1 MLLQLNI
8 INFALIEKLSISFNE
23 GFNVFSGET
32 GAGKSITIDAIN
44 FVLGGKFNKDLI
56 RTGET
61 KTFVEAIFTINNE
74 RTEEVL
80 KELDIEYEDIVI
92 ISRETF
98 NTGRSIIKVNGKSII
113 VSALRGLSET
123 LLDIHGQHENQNLL
137 DVSKHIDYLDN
148 FIGNRIEEKL
158 NKYSVIFKQLND
170 IKERIFKLQGNE
182 GEREK
187 VINYLKYQVEEINA
201 AKLRPDEDKELQERY
216 QVLTHAEKISSVL
229 NMSYNM
235 LNNGEDSGTPI
246 FDGLGSIIKELR
258 SIEKHMDAVK
268 EIANSLEEAYFNIEQ
283 NISEMR
289 NLKDSVYYDNDELA
303 AINNRLYQIGNYK
316 KKYGSTIE
324 EILHYRDKIQREYEE
339 LTNSEEIINSLK
351 QEQNRLENTIKS
363 LAQEMHDI
371 RSNNAELLEQ
381 KVKEE
386 LSYIGLEKSIFKI
399 SVEIEDKISSKG
411 FDKVT
416 FLISANPG
424 EPLKHL
430 EKVASGG
437 ELSRIMLALKTVFI
451 DKDKIP
457 TVIFDEIDVGISGR
471 IAQRVAEK
479 MFAISISHQVLCVT
493 HLPQIAAMS
502 EEHFLVFKDIK
513 EDKTYTNIQKLPHE
527 EKEYEI
533 ARMIGGAEVTKVT
546 LDNARE
552 IINMGNQIKENIRK
566 NNII

>member
-8 INFALIEKLSISFNE
+8 TNFALIEKLSISFNE

-32 GAGKSITIDAIN
+32 GAGKSIIIDAIN
-44 FVLGGKFNKDLI
+44 FVLGGKFNRDLI

-61 KTFVEAIFTINNE
+61 KTYVEAVFTIDNHK
-74 RTEEVL
+74 TKEVL
-80 KELDIEYEDIVI
+80 KELEIEYDDIVI

-98 NTGRSIIKVNGKSII
+98 STGRSIIKVNGKSII
-113 VSALRGLSET
+113 VSTLKALSET

-137 DVSKHIDYLDN
+137 DGSKHIDYLDN
-148 FIGNRIEEKL
+148 FIGTSIEEKL
-158 NKYSVIFKQLND
+158 NRYSLLFKELNE
-170 IKERIFKLQGNE
+170 IKERIFKLQGND
-182 GEREK
+182 GERDK
-187 VINYLKYQVEEINA
+187 IGNYLKYQIEEINA
-201 AKLRPDEDKELQERY
+201 AKLRPEEDKELQERY
-216 QVLTHAEKISSVL
+216 QILTHAEKISSVL
-229 NMSYNM
+229 NMSYNI
-235 LNNGEDSGTPI
+235 LNNGGDSGVAV

-258 SIEKHMDAVK
+258 GIEKHIDAVK
-268 EIANSLEEAYFNIEQ
+268 EISNSLEEAYYNIEQ
-283 NISEMR
+283 NISEIR

-303 AINNRLYQIGNYK
+303 AINNRMYLIGSYK
-316 KKYGSTIE
+316 KKYGNTID
-324 EILHYRDKIQREYEE
+324 EILQYRDRIQKEYEE
-339 LTNSEEIINSLK
+339 LINSEEIVNSLK
-351 QEQNRLENTIKS
+351 QEQSQLEKKIRF

-371 RSNNAELLEQ
+371 RVKSAELLEK

-399 SVEIEDKISSKG
+399 NVEKEDKITAKG
-411 FDKVT
+411 FDKVI
-416 FLISANPG
+416 FMISANPG
-424 EPLKHL
+424 EPLKPL

-437 ELSRIMLALKTVFI
+437 ELSRIMLALKTVFV
-451 DKDKIP
+451 DKDMIP

-479 MFAISISHQVLCVT
+479 MFVISIKHQVLCVT

-502 EEHFLVFKDIK
+502 EEHFLVYKDVK
-513 EDKTYTNIQKLPHE
+513 EEKTYTGVKNLPQD

-552 IINMGNQIKENIRK
+552 IINMGNYIKKDIRDK
-566 NNII
+566 KAI

>member
-8 INFALIEKLSISFNE
+8 TNFALIEKLSISFNE

-32 GAGKSITIDAIN
+32 GAGKSIIIDAIN
-44 FVLGGKFNKDLI
+44 FVLGGKFNRDLI

-61 KTFVEAIFTINNE
+61 KTYVEAVFTIDNHK
-74 RTEEVL
+74 TKEVL
-80 KELDIEYEDIVI
+80 KELEIEYDDIVI

-98 NTGRSIIKVNGKSII
+98 STGRSIIKVNGKSII
-113 VSALRGLSET
+113 VSTLKALSET

-137 DVSKHIDYLDN
+137 DGSKHIDYLDN
-148 FIGNRIEEKL
+148 FIGTSIEEKL
-158 NKYSVIFKQLND
+158 NRYSLLFKELNE
-170 IKERIFKLQGNE
+170 IKERIFKLQGND
-182 GEREK
+182 GERDK
-187 VINYLKYQVEEINA
+187 IVNYLKYQIEEINA
-201 AKLRPDEDKELQERY
+201 AKLRPEEDKELQERY
-216 QVLTHAEKISSVL
+216 QILTHAEKISSVL
-229 NMSYNM
+229 NMSYNI
-235 LNNGEDSGTPI
+235 LNNGGDSGVSV

-258 SIEKHMDAVK
+258 GIEKHIDAVK
-268 EIANSLEEAYFNIEQ
+268 EISNSLEEAYYNIEQ
-283 NISEMR
+283 NISEIR

-303 AINNRLYQIGNYK
+303 AINNRMYLIGSYK
-316 KKYGSTIE
+316 KKYGNTID
-324 EILHYRDKIQREYEE
+324 EILQYRDRIQKEYEE
-339 LTNSEEIINSLK
+339 LINSEEIVNSLK
-351 QEQNRLENTIKS
+351 QEQSQLEKKIRF

-371 RSNNAELLEQ
+371 RVKSAELLEK

-399 SVEIEDKISSKG
+399 NVEKEDKITTKG

-416 FLISANPG
+416 FMISANPG
-424 EPLKHL
+424 EPLKPL

-437 ELSRIMLALKTVFI
+437 ELSRIMLALKTVFV
-451 DKDKIP
+451 DKDMIP

-479 MFAISISHQVLCVT
+479 MFVISIKHQVLCVT

-502 EEHFLVFKDIK
+502 EEHFLVYKDVK
-513 EDKTYTNIQKLPHE
+513 EEKTYTGVKNLPQD

-552 IINMGNQIKENIRK
+552 IINMGNYIKKDIRDK
-566 NNII
+566 KAI

>member
-8 INFALIEKLSISFNE
+8 TNFALIEKLSISFNE

-32 GAGKSITIDAIN
+32 GAGKSIIIDAIN
-44 FVLGGKFNKDLI
+44 FVLGGKFNRDLI

-61 KTFVEAIFTINNE
+61 KTYVEAVFTIDNH
-74 RTEEVL
+74 RTKEVL
-80 KELDIEYEDIVI
+80 KELEIEYDDIVI

-98 NTGRSIIKVNGKSII
+98 STGRSIIKVNGKSII
-113 VSALRGLSET
+113 VSALKALSET

-137 DVSKHIDYLDN
+137 DGSKHIDYLDN
-148 FIGNRIEEKL
+148 FIGTSIEEKL
-158 NKYSVIFKQLND
+158 NRYSLLFKELNE
-170 IKERIFKLQGNE
+170 IKERIYKLQGND
-182 GEREK
+182 GERDK
-187 VINYLKYQVEEINA
+187 IVNYLKYQIEEINA
-201 AKLRPDEDKELQERY
+201 AKLRPEEDKELQERY
-216 QVLTHAEKISSVL
+216 QILTHAEKISSVL
-229 NMSYNM
+229 NMSYNI
-235 LNNGEDSGTPI
+235 LNNGVDSGVSV

-258 SIEKHMDAVK
+258 GIEKHIDAVK
-268 EIANSLEEAYFNIEQ
+268 EISNSLEEAYYNIEQ
-283 NISEMR
+283 NISEIR

-303 AINNRLYQIGNYK
+303 AINNRMYLIGSYK
-316 KKYGSTIE
+316 KKYGNTID
-324 EILHYRDKIQREYEE
+324 EILQYKDRIQREYEE
-339 LTNSEEIINSLK
+339 LINSEEIVNSLK
-351 QEQNRLENTIKS
+351 QEQSQLEKKIRL

-371 RSNNAELLEQ
+371 RLKSAELLEK

-399 SVEIEDKISSKG
+399 NVEKEDKITSKG
-411 FDKVT
+411 FDKVI
-416 FLISANPG
+416 FMISANPG
-424 EPLKHL
+424 EPLKPL

-437 ELSRIMLALKTVFI
+437 ELSRIMLALKTVFV
-451 DKDKIP
+451 DKDMIP

-479 MFAISISHQVLCVT
+479 MFLISIKHQVLCVT

-502 EEHFLVFKDIK
+502 EEHFLVYKDVK
-513 EDKTYTNIQKLPHE
+513 DEKTYTGVKNLPQD

-552 IINMGNQIKENIRK
+552 IINMGNYIKKDIRDK
-566 NNII
+566 EAI